1 MREQDACCVLSLIKL
16 MVIILYANV
25 SSVVHQLCSCSRLQS
40 AVFLPKRPN
49 YCSARR
55 GLVRSIAGQP
65 LPAPRPH
72 QSFLWPC
79 LGRENH
85 PRGLGRK
92 TRSRTAEQLVFCF
105 PGLPRKAW
113 EWQEALGCPGRGAK
127 LTLRGVLPKARGRA
141 TGSLASSPLGHGH
154 SHCHLMAF
162 THRCFYTYF
171 FTQSTIVDNETTK
184 PKCSV
189 FFPIIFALHRGAWGA
204 CAERCK
210 AEVGTNTGDAPVLC
224 ICYQGV
230 TSTFTKGRGTHP
242 PVRVTRSRRDCWL
255 EHPPRQPLRQD
266 EGQRRG
272 RAPERPIPSGVEGCS
287 TLTAARNLQG
297 LRDKGAV
304 REKPGQRD
312 KRAYSVPLLGR

>member
-1 MREQDACCVLSLIKL
+1 MPSSGIHSQTL
-16 MVIILYANV
+16 LY
-25 SSVVHQLCSCSRLQS
+25 L
-40 AVFLPKRPN
+40 
-49 YCSARR
+49 
-55 GLVRSIAGQP
+55 
-65 LPAPRPH
+65 
-72 QSFLWPC
+72 
-79 LGRENH
+79 
-85 PRGLGRK
+85 
-92 TRSRTAEQLVFCF
+92 
-105 PGLPRKAW
+105 
-113 EWQEALGCPGRGAK
+113 
-127 LTLRGVLPKARGRA
+127 
-141 TGSLASSPLGHGH
+141 
-154 SHCHLMAF
+154 
-162 THRCFYTYF
+162 F
-171 FTQSTIVDNETTK
+171 FTQSTIVDNKITK
-184 PKCSV
+184 PKCSM

-242 PVRVTRSRRDCWL
+242 SVRVTCSRRDRWL

-272 RAPERPIPSGVEGCS
+272 RAPERPIPSGVDGCS

-312 KRAYSVPLLGR
+312 KRAYSVQLLGR